1 MRTAG
6 IATIVLALLMAL
18 PPPVSGLRVSTQ
30 VDIAPAVQRPPK
42 APLLPDLKIGPAE
55 IDSPDGV
62 PSVGKGLPSK
72 VVFPLENIGKGDANG
87 IRVMVQ
93 PADKHV
99 EARWLVADSSSNIP
113 PGQKGKVAIT
123 VMVGEDFAGARGLP
137 LRIELSTRN
146 PDTTSERGVTLA
158 YDGRVPPPRLEVVS
172 AKAESG
178 TGAPFLAKGRSRV
191 VLTVRNSGLGDAKG
205 VGVLVQPDDSNVV
218 IESSGRWWKPWSG
231 ESSALVR
238 APGAATKVSLPR
250 GESMTVAFDVEIAE
264 AFQGS
269 NVLPLSLTLTTGAPR
284 TSSDARVV
292 LPYHEAV
299 AAAVPAGGKEGTS
312 KVSALLDSTMGF
324 LSSTTRKL
332 FGSSGA
338 KISVPA
344 KSQTFTGNDHAVV
357 IGIERYRGDLPNSD
371 YSNNDAQLVKGY
383 LLALGFEERNIDTL
397 TDDRATLADIR
408 ASVERKLKNRIT
420 RESRV
425 FFYYSGHGA
434 PDPVSG
440 EGYIVPFDGDPS
452 YLADTGY
459 PLSRLYDSLGRLNAA
474 EVTVV
479 LDSCFSGTG
488 GRGLLAKGVRPLVVK
503 SSAAVIPSNVAV
515 LTSTSGVQI
524 STTYKDGR
532 HGLFTWY
539 FLKAISEGKK
549 NLSEIYEFVRPQVE
563 DDAKRHNVEQTPSV
577 NIEGPKLKKTF
588 VLQK

>member
-1 MRTAG
+1 MRTAE
-6 IATIVLALLMAL
+6 IAIVVLALFMAL

-30 VDIAPAVQRPPK
+30 VDIAPAVPGPRKTLP
-42 APLLPDLKIGPAE
+42 LPDLKIGPPE
-55 IDSPDGV
+55 IASPDGV
-62 PSVGKGLPSK
+62 PSVGKGLPSR
-72 VVFPLENIGKGDANG
+72 VVFSLENAGQGDANG
-87 IRVMVQ
+87 IRVTIRPV
-93 PADKHV
+93 DKHV
-99 EARWLVADSSSNIP
+99 EARWLEAGSSANIP
-113 PGQKGKVAIT
+113 PGKKGKFAIT
-123 VMVGEDFAGARGLP
+123 VTVGEDFDGERGLP
-137 LRIELSTRN
+137 LKIELSTRN
-146 PDTTSERGVTLA
+146 PVTTSERVVTLA
-158 YDGRVPPPRLEVVS
+158 YDGREPPPRLEVV
-172 AKAESG
+172 AAQAESANG
-178 TGAPFLAKGRSRV
+178 EPFLSKGRSRV
-191 VLTVRNSGLGDAKG
+191 VLTIKNNGEGDARG
-205 VGVLVQPDDSNVV
+205 VGVLVEPGDRNVAV
-218 IESSGRWWKPWSG
+218 ESSGRWWKPWSG
-231 ESSALVR
+231 ESRALVR
-238 APGAATKVSLPR
+238 SPGDASKVSLPR
-250 GESMTVAFDVEIAE
+250 GESMTVAFEVEIAA
-264 AFQGS
+264 AFRGG
-269 NVLPLSLTLTTGAPR
+269 NELPLSLTLMAGAPR
-284 TSSDARVV
+284 TSSNARVL
-292 LPYHEAV
+292 LPYREPV
-299 AAAVPAGGKEGTS
+299 AAAPPPSGKEGTS
-312 KVSALLDSTMGF
+312 KVSAIFGSTMDF

-338 KISVPA
+338 KVSVPA
-344 KSQTFTGNDHAVV
+344 QSRAFTGNDHAVV
-357 IGIERYRGDLPNSD
+357 VGIEHYRGGLPNSD

-397 TDDRATLADIR
+397 TDERATLADIR

-503 SSAAVIPSNVAV
+503 SSAAAIPSNVAV

-524 STTYKDGR
+524 STTHQDGK

-549 NLSEIYEFVRPQVE
+549 NLAEIYQFVRPQVA
-563 DDAKRHNVEQTPSV
+563 DDAKRQNVEQTPSV
-577 NIEGPKLKKTF
+577 SIEGAKLETIF